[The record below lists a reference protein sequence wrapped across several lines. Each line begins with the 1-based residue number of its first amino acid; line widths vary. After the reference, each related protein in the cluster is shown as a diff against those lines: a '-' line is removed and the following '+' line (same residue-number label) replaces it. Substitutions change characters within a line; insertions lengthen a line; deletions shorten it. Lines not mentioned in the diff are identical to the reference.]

1 MIYKMQK
8 ALYQHHTTTATTT
21 VNHRPST
28 PLSTPSSPFSTITST
43 LPHSS
48 TLMSYSYSY
57 SYSNQHYSSG
67 SARTSAGDPSL
78 PECGLCAE
86 CGVQL
91 SARQLGEEGMIRH
104 WKSCIPN
111 VNYKVERAHRIRDQK
126 AMEAME
132 AMESHMS
139 CSLAT
144 LPPLVYYGVRS
155 AGQLLGPSG
164 SLAAGAP
171 ARTFDERSTSIR
183 TPVSWR
189 H

>member
-21 VNHRPST
+21 VNHRPPT
-28 PLSTPSSPFSTITST
+28 PPSTPSSPSSTITST
-43 LPHSS
+43 SPHSS
-48 TLMSYSYSY
+48 TLIPYSYSE

-91 SARQLGEEGMIRH
+91 NARQLGEEGMIRH
-104 WKSCIPN
+104 WRSCTPN
-111 VNYKVERAHRIRDQK
+111 ANYRVERALHTRDQK

-132 AMESHMS
+132 AMESHMG

-144 LPPLVYYGVRS
+144 LPPLVYSNTTVS
-155 AGQLLGPSG
+155 
-164 SLAAGAP
+164 
-171 ARTFDERSTSIR
+171 DEI
-183 TPVSWR
+183 
-189 H
+189 